1 MRYAADRRELER
13 RDKRQSRDV
22 TFNRELKERLEAKAA
37 AEGRSVQSLIREA
50 VALYL
55 VSGETNNDHSS
66 TSSK

>member
-1 MRYAADRRELER
+1 MRYVADRREAER

-22 TFNRELKERLEAKAA
+22 TFNKELKARLEAKAE

-55 VSGETNNDHSS
+55 VSGETSNDHST

>member
-1 MRYAADRRELER
+1 MKEITDRRTIR
-13 RDKRQSRDV
+13 RMEKWHSREV
-22 TFNRELKERLEAKAA
+22 TFNHDIRTRLEAKAE

-55 VSGETNNDHSS
+55 VSGETSNDHSS